1 MRHYHNYYWPVPY
14 KLRQEKLLNSS
25 SRLMYFNEY
34 LWIFQTFYS
43 EKYIPVHQYIM
54 CNASWI
60 IHNLDGRERKQLL
73 QRDKSF
79 QTIVLNNFLKKK
91 SFQLICPDKIFKTVC
106 GNYFKINCVVNK
118 RQKTRIK
125 KIPHIVL
132 ETIISQIISWN
143 FCKIELNPREFE
155 LLE

>member
-1 MRHYHNYYWPVPY
+1 MRHYHNNYWPIPY

-25 SRLMYFNEY
+25 SRVMYFNEC

-43 EKYIPVHQYIM
+43 EKYIPVHQYII

-60 IHNLDGRERKQLL
+60 IRNLDGRERKQLL

-91 SFQLICPDKIFKTVC
+91 NSSSLFVQIRSSKRCAEF
-106 GNYFKINCVVNK
+106 YFKINCVVNK

-125 KIPHIVL
+125 KIPHTVL
-132 ETIISQIISWN
+132 EISQINSWN

>member
-1 MRHYHNYYWPVPY
+1 MGKFLNITIKQLLHSVPIDLKINLINQRTILVNKYRSCSHVDSSTMRKRHYHNYYWPVPY

-106 GNYFKINCVVNK
+106 GILF
-118 RQKTRIK
+118 
-125 KIPHIVL
+125 
-132 ETIISQIISWN
+132 
-143 FCKIELNPREFE
+143 
-155 LLE
+155 

>member
-1 MRHYHNYYWPVPY
+1 MRHYHNNYWPIPY

-25 SRLMYFNEY
+25 SRVMYFNEC

-43 EKYIPVHQYIM
+43 EKYIPVHQYII

-106 GNYFKINCVVNK
+106 GILFLNSIVSLIRGK
-118 RQKTRIK
+118 RQESRKFPTPFWRQLSHK
-125 KIPHIVL
+125 STL
-132 ETIISQIISWN
+132 EISAR
-143 FCKIELNPREFE
+143 LN
-155 LLE
+155 

>member
-1 MRHYHNYYWPVPY
+1 MGKFLNITIKQLIHSVPTDLKINLINHSTILVNKYRTAVTWILPLWEMRHYHNNYWPIPY

-25 SRLMYFNEY
+25 SRVMYFNEC

-43 EKYIPVHQYIM
+43 EKYIPVHQYII

-60 IHNLDGRERKQLL
+60 IRNLDGRERKQLL

-91 SFQLICPDKIFKTVC
+91 ILPAYLS
-106 GNYFKINCVVNK
+106 
-118 RQKTRIK
+118 R
-125 KIPHIVL
+125 
-132 ETIISQIISWN
+132 
-143 FCKIELNPREFE
+143 
-155 LLE
+155 